1 MQQETT
7 AEVFFEAIEHVGAG
21 SLYYLARKQGSNT
34 EFIFEPVIIDTS
46 NRDLTIRV
54 LKRVMMDPN
63 FIAFPGTPEAHAFM
77 QETVADPNKK

>member
-7 AEVFFEAIEHVGAG
+7 AETFYEAIKHVGAG
-21 SLYYLARKQGSNT
+21 SLYYLARKKGSKT

-46 NRDLTIRV
+46 NKDLTVKV
-54 LKRVMMDPN
+54 LKRVMLDPD
-63 FIAFPGTPEAHAFM
+63 FIAFPGTPEAYAFM